1 MANIYKDGVYYVN
14 GKALNPPAVDPY
26 EQMRKVGIDPNY
38 KPSGDYQEPEQAQA
52 QSVPMVNT
60 PSPTNPGL
68 PTGLSAPNQAQAQ
81 QVPVTTPKPTYTNV
95 ALQGDIP
102 LGQLAQIGANMPAG
116 TTEQTPGFLGIMT
129 NAVQQATAPAQTATA
144 LDIAQK
150 PTVTPQTI
158 PYQYDQSSVGGMPA
172 TAQPGLPNE
181 LAQMLSLMPTATGQ
195 QTQQFMPTAANSALS
210 NQLSAKATDLLNRD
224 YGYTAAEQ
232 QAFRD
237 SAMSQFNRTQDE
249 DLRRL
254 EALYEQYGLNSGAG
268 ELGGQAGSSL
278 QDYFGKRAQAQA
290 DIETGLQTYFAQKKS
305 GDEQAAIQTATA
317 IQNQIYNQV
326 RGDYQDMLSYLQV
339 NETIDNNA
347 FQRAM
352 SLAGFQSEEAQRDF
366 LNQLG
371 ISDRESQ
378 DYWMGVE
385 TAFNQQMQGAEF
397 NAAQTQQQFTNQMTA
412 AGFDAQQSQWLFE
425 NQATLAELAS
435 QMTQQEFENTM
446 TAAGFTAQQAQ
457 AAFNNSMNVNTTNF
471 EQQITSQNLADQGL
485 QMLQQMVQQ
494 GTISASDYMNLVAA
508 LTQGEQKQF
517 TTAMNNDQN
526 QTDNLLLPLTLMM
539 NLLSQNAN
547 TGVNV
552 NVNGGTPGNGIT
564 EDSVKNWL
572 KDKLGIS
579 DKEEGYFDEFYR
591 WIPGKKPTETEPLK
605 EDSPAIEP
613 EKKDNPIL
621 DTVKTISTLAATV
634 GWGKMFYE
642 QFQNINAQQKGQH
655 AKLDDAAKEVATVFT
670 EGILQR
676 ALPQETEVTPV
687 LSGLT
692 TQLMGEAAKSYSGAF
707 NAGTFAAELFL
718 KNKDADIST
727 PEKQQALANSIK
739 AQIENTVL
747 NDMSP
752 GTMEPGYWGNY
763 ANQSAVNLFGLGS
776 STMNKARSSAAA
788 SFITKYIVEYS
799 GLKGK

>member
-1 MANIYKDGVYYVN
+1 
-14 GKALNPPAVDPY
+14 
-26 EQMRKVGIDPNY
+26 
-38 KPSGDYQEPEQAQA
+38 
-52 QSVPMVNT
+52 
-60 PSPTNPGL
+60 
-68 PTGLSAPNQAQAQ
+68 
-81 QVPVTTPKPTYTNV
+81 
-95 ALQGDIP
+95 
-102 LGQLAQIGANMPAG
+102 
-116 TTEQTPGFLGIMT
+116 
-129 NAVQQATAPAQTATA
+129 
-144 LDIAQK
+144 
-150 PTVTPQTI
+150 
-158 PYQYDQSSVGGMPA
+158 
-172 TAQPGLPNE
+172 
-181 LAQMLSLMPTATGQ
+181 
-195 QTQQFMPTAANSALS
+195 MPTAANSALS

-397 NAAQTQQQFTNQMTA
+397 NAAQIQQQFTNQMTA
-412 AGFDAQQSQWLFE
+412 AGFDAQQSQWLFQ

-471 EQQITSQNLADQGL
+471 EQQVTSQNLADQGL

-526 QTDNLLLPLTLMM
+526 QMSNLLLPLTLMM

-552 NVNGGTPGNGIT
+552 NVNGGTPGNGIA

-591 WIPGKKPTETEPLK
+591 WIPGKKPNDAPPTPPGDNTPPQDEESPGPEVPLVPGPIKTLGHAIAAYGLYRIGKDTLTGWFGKDQLTETEAPYVAWSYLNKGDVNTAINKLALLDPLEREFAFAALK
-605 EDSPAIEP
+605 EGLFRVGNQTLAPITLDANMEAKFNQKGWLTQWKGASSERANTLTAQMPTENSSPADQLNYMEAMVWEGMFPDKFTSIVP
-613 EKKDNPIL
+613 AMSEKEYK
-621 DTVKTISTLAATV
+621 
-634 GWGKMFYE
+634 
-642 QFQNINAQQKGQH
+642 
-655 AKLDDAAKEVATVFT
+655 
-670 EGILQR
+670 QR
-676 ALPQETEVTPV
+676 AADFVKE
-687 LSGLT
+687 GKW
-692 TQLMGEAAKSYSGAF
+692 TQ
-707 NAGTFAAELFL
+707 
-718 KNKDADIST
+718 
-727 PEKQQALANSIK
+727 
-739 AQIENTVL
+739 
-747 NDMSP
+747 DM
-752 GTMEPGYWGNY
+752 Y
-763 ANQSAVNLFGLGS
+763 
-776 STMNKARSSAAA
+776 NKAIADLQGMKEAW
-788 SFITKYIVEYS
+788 
-799 GLKGK
+799 G